1 MSCNGNESCY
11 TKKQGG
17 LSEMVQPED
26 GQVCVLDNKEQM
38 TWVFEPHEWIWGV
51 ARSLSHL
58 DVAYRKPHTPRSTII
73 WFPSANYGN
82 HMFALTD
89 EGWEHIKAILKDD
102 HAEADPAGFPVV
114 DGPADWTPEQ
124 VRRCNEWSG
133 LIVGLPDTKDE
144 LEAWTK
150 MDDIR
155 RAEEKKDAAPLPKRW
170 AEERIARGI
179 LYDRLVAEFN
189 DKNEDS
195 DE

>member
-82 HMFALTD
+82 HMFPPCAMNIGKTPKKPTPIA
-89 EGWEHIKAILKDD
+89 GQRKATLIIID
-102 HAEADPAGFPVV
+102 HR
-114 DGPADWTPEQ
+114 T
-124 VRRCNEWSG
+124 N
-133 LIVGLPDTKDE
+133 L
-144 LEAWTK
+144 
-150 MDDIR
+150 
-155 RAEEKKDAAPLPKRW
+155 
-170 AEERIARGI
+170 
-179 LYDRLVAEFN
+179 
-189 DKNEDS
+189 
-195 DE
+195 